1 MPAQTN
7 SPWLCVVGDTMVRKS
22 SKHLHSQD
30 PIQEEKEQK
39 ENWNAPDLLSR
50 TPGKKINMTLNAQAM
65 WTLLWKAPE

>member
-1 MPAQTN
+1 
-7 SPWLCVVGDTMVRKS
+7 MVCKS

-39 ENWNAPDLLSR
+39 ENRNAPDLLSG

-65 WTLLWKAPE
+65 